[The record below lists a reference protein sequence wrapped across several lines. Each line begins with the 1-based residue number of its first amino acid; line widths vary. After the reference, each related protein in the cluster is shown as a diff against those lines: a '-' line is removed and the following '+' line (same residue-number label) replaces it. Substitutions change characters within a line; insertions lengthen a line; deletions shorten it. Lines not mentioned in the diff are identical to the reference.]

1 MKNLW
6 EFENITIIWFCIE
19 KRINKFQ
26 KDLLLFLLNGAS
38 DETDS
43 VREKAIQILE
53 RHGNDMKEALIQL
66 GEEKENGDEDEE
78 NKDWEMESATN
89 E

>member
-1 MKNLW
+1 M
-6 EFENITIIWFCIE
+6 
-19 KRINKFQ
+19 
-26 KDLLLFLLNGAS
+26 LLFLLNGAS

-78 NKDWEMESATN
+78 NKD
-89 E
+89 